1 MNLKDNDSKTSNLEL
16 FVPYSKMP
24 FCQVNLNWKP
34 ENSRVKIMLH
44 FVANFDWLKK
54 CQILIRMPK
63 KANVRQ
69 KFSFSFE

>member
-34 ENSRVKIMLH
+34 ENSNQNAEKSQRTSEI
-44 FVANFDWLKK
+44 FF
-54 CQILIRMPK
+54 
-63 KANVRQ
+63 
-69 KFSFSFE
+69 